1 MDRGEKINV
10 AFYCERLFLPRIQE
24 NAGFPNDVIF
34 DNQLLLVYLQSKLFY
49 LRVIRRFFP
58 TFHIFNV
65 GDRTRT
71 RDSRLLQGNRAQPT
85 QNLYKKDLPIRGL
98 D

>member
-10 AFYCERLFLPRIQE
+10 AFYCERLFLPRRQE

-49 LRVIRRFFP
+49 LKVIRRFFT
-58 TFHIFNV
+58 TFHILNV
-65 GDRTRT
+65 GDRT

-85 QNLYKKDLPIRGL
+85 QNLYKKDFPIRGL